1 MSKIYRFEIPFLTV
15 SRQKNFRTFRG
26 GGGHGRMPPLNTLLI
41 AMATIKCRDLLH
53 PPLQPR
59 VRIGTFR
66 FDYENTIIYCGTRF
80 CRLKSRNYKLVIIL
94 SLAQHISKT
103 TAERP
108 KRRTLRDF
116 SALEICNHKLVVV
129 LSLAQHISKTTV
141 ESKRGRLRDFAVR
154 NLQL

>member
-1 MSKIYRFEIPFLTV
+1 
-15 SRQKNFRTFRG
+15 
-26 GGGHGRMPPLNTLLI
+26 
-41 AMATIKCRDLLH
+41 MATIKCRDLFH

-66 FDYENTIIYCGTRF
+66 FDYENTIIYYGTRF

-108 KRRTLRDF
+108 KRRLLRDF
-116 SALEICNHKLVVV
+116 SALEIFNHKLVVV
-129 LSLAQHISKTTV
+129 LSLARHISKTTV